1 MRKNVIIAIATTREH
16 FFFLLCPFTI
26 HINGEDSA
34 KNHRSLSTDMTAALA
49 SHLATSGRL
58 KINTLYHPKL
68 RQSITR
74 QASTLRAVQMKQ
86 PLALILGIGILSTNN
101 NSILGNGVFGL
112 SSTPTTTIG
121 PRKALGKR
129 SFVPRAQ
136 KEDIQQ
142 KISSPEYL
150 LELVQDA
157 KLRKR
162 GSNKYVRS
170 WRHWSTLTIET
181 IRYHLSENLPHPV
194 HRQEFEA
201 LCFSLGVAADVGEM
215 PSFSNA
221 GSRSGYAVDFFC
233 RSRLLSDILM
243 DVDNPTLPPH
253 WKGTFLEKRLL
264 FGEASASTTTT
275 TSCNITSLG
284 GGPGFDFVA
293 AALVATYNTAGNGNA
308 KVHATIM
315 DYEEGWQDLVVAMNV
330 ATQTTLQQP
339 NFICSWGGKCDIT
352 QPLTHPNNAAT
363 LKAIPTTD
371 LWTCQYCVSENLRLL
386 RETDYVFFR
395 DLFEAA
401 PVGALFLFTETTTRV
416 WPDFLDMV
424 QADFPYMEIGF
435 PKRTSGRSKKSPQMV
450 LCKQSPR
457 DACPVHPRDLELADE
472 FRRYLQRHERK
483 MDSGWE
489 RQVRKIRGSKNQ
501 E

>member
-1 MRKNVIIAIATTREH
+1 
-16 FFFLLCPFTI
+16 
-26 HINGEDSA
+26 
-34 KNHRSLSTDMTAALA
+34 MTAALA
-49 SHLATSGRL
+49 SHLSTSGRRIL
-58 KINTLYHPKL
+58 TSTLYHRKL
-68 RQSITR
+68 RESVTR

-86 PLALILGIGILSTNN
+86 PLALILGILSTNK

-112 SSTPTTTIG
+112 SSTPTTRG
-121 PRKALGKR
+121 PQKELGKR
-129 SFVPRAQ
+129 SFVPRRL

-142 KISSPEYL
+142 KIASPEYL

-157 KLRKR
+157 SLRKR
-162 GSNKYVRS
+162 GSLKSIRS
-170 WRHWSTLTIET
+170 WRHWSALTIET
-181 IRYHLSENLPHPV
+181 IRYHLSQNLPHPV

-215 PSFSNA
+215 PSFSHA

-233 RSRLLSDILM
+233 RSRLLSDIMM
-243 DVDNPTLPPH
+243 DVDNPTLPPR

-264 FGEASASTTTT
+264 FGEVSESTT

-315 DYEEGWQDLVVAMNV
+315 DYEEGWQDLVEAMNV

-339 NFICSWGGKCDIT
+339 GFTCEWGGKCDIT

-363 LKAIPTTD
+363 LKVISTTD
-371 LWTCQYCVSENLRLL
+371 LWTCQYCVSENLIKL
-386 RETDYVFFR
+386 RETNYGFFR
-395 DLFEAA
+395 ELFEAA

-424 QADFPYMEIGF
+424 QTDLPYMEIGF
-435 PKRTSGRSKKSPQMV
+435 PKRASGRSKKSPQMV

-472 FRRYLQRHERK
+472 FRRYLERHERK
-483 MDSGWE
+483 LGSGWE
-489 RQVRKIRGSKNQ
+489 RQVRKIRGGKPQ

>member
-1 MRKNVIIAIATTREH
+1 
-16 FFFLLCPFTI
+16 
-26 HINGEDSA
+26 
-34 KNHRSLSTDMTAALA
+34 MTATLA
-49 SHLATSGRL
+49 SHLATSGRRIL
-58 KINTLYHPKL
+58 TLYNRRL
-68 RQSITR
+68 RENITR

-86 PLALILGIGILSTNN
+86 PLALILGILSANN

-112 SSTPTTTIG
+112 SSTPTTTG

-129 SFVPRAQ
+129 SFVPRRIQ
-136 KEDIQQ
+136 EDIQQ

-150 LELVQDA
+150 LQLAQEA
-157 KLRKR
+157 RLRKR
-162 GSNKYVRS
+162 GSNKSIRS

-201 LCFSLGVAADVGEM
+201 LFFSLGVAADVGEM
-215 PSFSNA
+215 PSFSHA

-253 WKGTFLEKRLL
+253 WKDTFLEKRLL
-264 FGEASASTTTT
+264 FGEESASHSQSTTTMTTT

-315 DYEEGWQDLVVAMNV
+315 DYEEGWQDLVEAMNV

-339 NFICSWGGKCDIT
+339 GFSCAWGGKCDIT

-363 LKAIPTTD
+363 LKVIPTTD
-371 LWTCQYCVSENLRLL
+371 LWSCQYCVSENLRKL

-424 QADFPYMEIGF
+424 QTDFPYMEIGF

-450 LCKQSPR
+450 LCKQSPG
-457 DACPVHPRDLELADE
+457 DVCPVHPRDLELADE
-472 FRRYLQRHERK
+472 FRRYLERHERK
-483 MDSGWE
+483 LDNGWE
-489 RQVRKIRGSKNQ
+489 RQVRKIRGSKTQ